1 MRIAG
6 ELCLLT
12 ALVASGFAAFAC
24 IAGER
29 AGSAKVSR
37 AGLLAAVLS
46 FVTLS
51 VCMGVLAW
59 SLLAKDFSFDYV
71 ANYASRELPAHYSL
85 SALWVGQAGS
95 LLLWA
100 WMTNALVLVFRF
112 AQRKPSKALRD
123 VATGLGSG
131 YVSFLVAIMV
141 FAADPMKVNIAA
153 TEEGAGLSPLLQH
166 PAMMIHPPIVFAG
179 YAAST
184 LLFAL
189 AIAALMIRQLN
200 LEFVNTA
207 RPWAIIT
214 WALLGCGILLGAN
227 WAYEELG
234 WGGYW
239 GWDPVENGSLM
250 PWLTC
255 TVLIHS
261 LMVWRHCDGWKRM
274 ALALAMATFGLCN
287 FATFLT
293 RSGIFSSLH
302 AFSQSP
308 IGWMFLVLMV
318 LLVAVGGGL
327 IYWRRRLLV
336 STMKLSSLWA
346 RETHA
351 VIAGAALLLLTGVVF
366 VGTVLVPVSTHVA
379 GVQAVV
385 GPPFYNAV
393 LAPIGLLLLSTTV
406 AVPLLRWGA
415 PPSAAA
421 RKLLG
426 LSVGAGAVVAVAG
439 MVWGIRRPEAL
450 IVVVLA
456 VAAPVT
462 LASALV
468 LEVRRIAA
476 QGLFTG
482 LIYALQQ
489 NRRSFAG
496 YTVHLGF
503 VAFAIGVAGSG
514 LGSQR
519 HDVVMNEGESLDWAG
534 RRIRYTRLIQTELA
548 DKLVAEAELEICEG
562 DGEKSYVLRP
572 ARHFHVLQEQWTT
585 EVDIGSSWSGD
596 LYTILNNGE
605 GGTAVSLTFIE
616 MPLMR
621 WLWLGGGVSGLGVV
635 ISLWPARRKRRA
647 GQQAIVRLAEARST
661 LQGREHTAPSRRKRA
676 A

>member
-1 MRIAG
+1 MRTVG

-12 ALVASGFAAFAC
+12 AFVASGFAAFAC

-29 AGSAKVSR
+29 LRSANAIRVGIPS
-37 AGLLAAVLS
+37 AVLS
-46 FVTLS
+46 MMMLS
-51 VCMGVLAW
+51 VCMGVLTWALW
-59 SLLAKDFSFDYV
+59 AKDFSFDYV
-71 ANYASRELPAHYSL
+71 AKYSSRELESHYSL

-112 AQRKPSKALRD
+112 TQRKRSKPLLD
-123 VATGLGSG
+123 VAFGLGLG
-131 YVSFLVAIMV
+131 YVGFLVAIMV
-141 FAADPMKVNIAA
+141 FAADPMKASIAA
-153 TEEGAGLSPLLQH
+153 ADEGAGLSPLLQH

-189 AIAALMIRQLN
+189 AMAALITGRLS
-200 LEFVNTA
+200 LEFANAV

-214 WALLGCGILLGAN
+214 WVLLGSGILLGAN

-255 TVLIHS
+255 TVFIHS
-261 LMVWRHCDGWKRM
+261 LMVWRHRDGWKRT
-274 ALALAMATFGLCN
+274 ALALGIATFGLCN

-308 IGWMFLVLMV
+308 IGWMFLALMIL
-318 LLVAVGGGL
+318 LLVVGAVL
-327 IYWRRRLLV
+327 IWWRQGMLV
-336 STMKLSSLWA
+336 STMRLSSLWA
-346 RETHA
+346 RETQIA
-351 VIAGAALLLLTGVVF
+351 VAGIALLLLTAVIF
-366 VGTVLVPVSTHVA
+366 VGTVLVPVSTHLA
-379 GVQAVV
+379 GAKALV

-393 LAPIGLLLLSTTV
+393 LVPIGLLLLSTTV

-415 PPSAAA
+415 PPNASQ
-421 RKLLG
+421 RRSLWVC
-426 LSVGAGAVVAVAG
+426 LSAGAITALVG
-439 MVWGIRRPEAL
+439 MAYGVRRPEAL
-450 IVVVLA
+450 IVIMLA
-456 VAAPVT
+456 GAAPVALIAA
-462 LASALV
+462 LAIELRRNAGSALTDR
-468 LEVRRIAA
+468 LA
-476 QGLFTG
+476 F
-482 LIYALQQ
+482 ALQH
-489 NRRSFAG
+489 NRRSLAG
-496 YTVHLGF
+496 FTVHLGF
-503 VAFAIGVAGSG
+503 VAVAIGVTGSS

-519 HDVVMNEGESLDWAG
+519 YEAVMNQGDTFEWAG
-534 RRIRYTRLIQTELA
+534 RQVRYMRLIQTESP
-548 DKLVAEAELEICEG
+548 DKLVAEAELEIR
-562 DGEKSYVLRP
+562 DGNQAYVLRP

-585 EVDIGSSWSGD
+585 EVDIGSSWGGD
-596 LYTILNNGE
+596 FYTILNNGE

-635 ISLWPARRKRRA
+635 AALWPARRRRRA
-647 GQQAIVRLAEARST
+647 RETASDQAMADKST
-661 LQGREHTAPSRRKRA
+661 LQCSQDAVPSQRRRA